1 MSWPD
6 GCDECG
12 GSGLANPAARA
23 SLSPL
28 PPIPSADG
36 GGQWTPDPEKPDHYT
51 FGPLS
56 AERTI
61 TLTAPH
67 VATLPTGERVELP
80 AGTVPREG
88 TGGRAYEPAIIA
100 MREPRP
106 VCCKAAIECS
116 ALNWQPLVPSWQ
128 MTWGCVQHCPFCGAP
143 LLTPGVDPVLAD
155 LTERVGLPREM
166 APSVEPD
173 PWLRGLTITTAN
185 AIRSGIDR
193 GLPAKAGVA
202 AVIAAFQAGV
212 DMAIPPKP

>member
-1 MSWPD
+1 MPPLRRALP
-6 GCDECG
+6 
-12 GSGLANPAARA
+12 GLDLPLLQHRA
-23 SLSPL
+23 SEDNDMSNCSEIESCFACESCLNDYL
-28 PPIPSADG
+28 RAG
-36 GGQWTPDPEKPDHYT
+36 
-51 FGPLS
+51 
-56 AERTI
+56 
-61 TLTAPH
+61 LTTRSNI

-80 AGTVPREG
+80 AGTVLREG
-88 TGGRAYEPAIIA
+88 SGGRAYEPTIIA